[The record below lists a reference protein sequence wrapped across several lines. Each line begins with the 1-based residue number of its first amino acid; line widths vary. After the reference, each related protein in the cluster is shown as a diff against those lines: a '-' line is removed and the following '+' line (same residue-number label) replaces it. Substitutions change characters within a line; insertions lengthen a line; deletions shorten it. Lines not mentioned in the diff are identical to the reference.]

1 MRTGDAIQPSVLLL
15 RPPWTQHDRGHR
27 LLIIIGSAP
36 QRHAKPA
43 KRRVN
48 FRRGCCSSSKPYTR
62 LLCDHV
68 KHPVSVY
75 SCCFQSI
82 GSDIPRLL
90 NDDGKTYAF
99 DHRAISGFARGEGA
113 GAIILKP
120 LDAAIRDRDV
130 VRAVIHHSGVNQD
143 GKTNGIT
150 VPNGSAQTALIRQ
163 VYASA
168 GLDPAECGFSECHG
182 TGTKVGDPIE
192 VNAIREALGQG
203 RTPKN
208 PLFIGSVKSNVGH
221 LEGASGIV
229 SIIKAAMML
238 EKKMLLPNAN
248 FEKANPNINLEQYNM
263 KVSIKNFIDS
273 AQADHLGAHYY
284 KTLAT
289 GQEICL
295 GRQLW
300 FRRR

>member
-1 MRTGDAIQPSVLLL
+1 MVT
-15 RPPWTQHDRGHR
+15 
-27 LLIIIGSAP
+27 
-36 QRHAKPA
+36 
-43 KRRVN
+43 
-48 FRRGCCSSSKPYTR
+48 
-62 LLCDHV
+62 
-68 KHPVSVY
+68 
-75 SCCFQSI
+75 
-82 GSDIPRLL
+82 SDISRLL

-113 GAIILKP
+113 GAIVLKP

-248 FEKANPNINLEQYNM
+248 FEKANPNINLEQNNM
-263 KVSIKNFIDS
+263 KVSIRIPIILYRLTK
-273 AQADHLGAHYY
+273 
-284 KTLAT
+284 
-289 GQEICL
+289 
-295 GRQLW
+295 
-300 FRRR
+300 

>member
-1 MRTGDAIQPSVLLL
+1 MVTSNIS
-15 RPPWTQHDRGHR
+15 
-27 LLIIIGSAP
+27 
-36 QRHAKPA
+36 
-43 KRRVN
+43 
-48 FRRGCCSSSKPYTR
+48 
-62 LLCDHV
+62 
-68 KHPVSVY
+68 
-75 SCCFQSI
+75 
-82 GSDIPRLL
+82 RLL

-113 GAIILKP
+113 GAIVLKP

-248 FEKANPNINLEQYNM
+248 FEKANPNINLEQNNM
-263 KVSIKNFIDS
+263 KVSIRIPIILYRLTK
-273 AQADHLGAHYY
+273 
-284 KTLAT
+284 
-289 GQEICL
+289 
-295 GRQLW
+295 
-300 FRRR
+300 